1 MSDSPDDAEEREE
14 DPIPVETVD
23 LTDPVKYRQSRDK
36 VKREAQEEESFWRS
50 VFDSKIGR
58 RVMWRLLQDD
68 CHGFSPP
75 FACGPN
81 GFPQHDATWF
91 QAGQYAI
98 GQRLYQRWRHM
109 VRDGVALMEDEND
122 PRFMKARPERRRSE

>member
-1 MSDSPDDAEEREE
+1 MSDTTDTGEESE
-14 DPIPVETVD
+14 DPAPVETVD
-23 LTDPVKYRQSRDK
+23 LTDPTKYRRSRDK

-50 VFDSKIGR
+50 VFNDKIGR
-58 RVMWRLLQDD
+58 RVMWQLLRDD

-81 GFPQHDATWF
+81 GFPQPEATWF

-98 GQRLYQRWRHM
+98 GQRLYQRWRHA
-109 VRDGVALMEDEND
+109 VREGVTLMEDEND
-122 PRFMKARPERRRSE
+122 PRFMPPKAERRRSE